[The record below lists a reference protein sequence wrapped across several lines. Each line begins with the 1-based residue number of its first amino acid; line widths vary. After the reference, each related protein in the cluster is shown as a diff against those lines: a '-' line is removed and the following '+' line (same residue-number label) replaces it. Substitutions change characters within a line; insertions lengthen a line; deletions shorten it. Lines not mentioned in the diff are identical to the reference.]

1 MNFSDM
7 LSLAKLFTLATN
19 STATLTMSSEELEV
33 ACEVLKKLADEKA
46 IWSQEQKEYYK
57 LLVDYAKELTKGTRK
72 WSI

>member
-19 STATLTMSSEELEV
+19 STATLTMSSEEIEV

-57 LLVDYAKELTKGTRK
+57 LLVDYAKELAKGTR
-72 WSI
+72 

>member
-1 MNFSDM
+1 M

-19 STATLTMSSEELEV
+19 STTTLTMSSEEIEV

-57 LLVDYAKELTKGTRK
+57 LLVDYAKELTKGTR
-72 WSI
+72 

>member
-7 LSLAKLFTLATN
+7 LNLAKLFTLATN
-19 STATLTMSSEELEV
+19 STATLTMSSEEIEV

-57 LLVDYAKELTKGTRK
+57 LLVDYAKELTKGTR
-72 WSI
+72 